1 MSTLKV
7 DTILKRTG
15 TGTITLGQAGDT
27 ISIPSGATLS
37 NQGTTVPTSFG
48 KIAQVVSAISNNGTT
63 TSSNNTWTDTDLTVS
78 ITPSAT
84 SSKIK
89 LEWWGQTNLTMTGAA
104 FVFYIDF
111 ERAISGGATTS
122 QIVSAAA
129 DGNFVVTYGYDNRSA
144 GATLVDSL
152 RNRSYISY
160 IDSPST
166 TSAITYTCQ
175 FNANAWSG
183 SSGTDGFYD
192 NGYIVASEILA

>member
-1 MSTLKV
+1 MSTIKV
-7 DTILKRTG
+7 SKILPLG
-15 TGTITLGQAGDT
+15 TDSTKTVTLGSSGDT
-27 ISIPSGATLS
+27 VTMGSGVTIGSRA
-37 NQGTTVPTSFG
+37 G
-48 KIAQVVSAISNNGTT
+48 KIGQVVSAISNNGTT

-78 ITPSAT
+78 ITPTAT
-84 SSKIK
+84 NSKIK

-152 RNRSYISY
+152 RNRSYLSY

-166 TSAITYTCQ
+166 SETVTYTCQ

-183 SSGTDGFYD
+183 SAGTDGFYD
-192 NGYIVASEILA
+192 NGYIVASEILV